1 MNYLILTGIVVL
13 ISFLYEHIRGIE
25 TTKKSVK
32 IIVLALLCLVLCGF
46 AGLRTDYND
55 TPVYIYNYSFTPRQI
70 STIFKGE
77 FSLSGV
83 YLYRLWNYGIYHF
96 ISSDPNVWLFLC
108 STVFVL
114 PSVYLIAKYAK
125 GFTLSMF
132 LFMIVGGYLF
142 SLAGL
147 KQAMATG
154 IVMMGIPALINKKYF
169 KYYIFCFIAMGFHTY
184 SLIYLI
190 LPLLGRGLFNKRTI
204 IFLVAMLILGVG
216 MSFFAGVVSSIIE
229 LLGKD
234 VDEETLTEGS
244 VNILRALV
252 YAVPFV
258 LAIFGREKIKDG
270 CSETDKRFIKI
281 SLLSALFMVLA
292 VFGNPILFGR
302 VPHFFS
308 VGVVISLPI
317 LINSV
322 FEDKNARIVTIV
334 AIVLYFAFGLYQLY
348 NDGAFTKDIFGLL
361 WF

>member
-46 AGLRTDYND
+46 AGLRTKYND
-55 TPVYIYNYSFTPRQI
+55 TGGYIRGFLDTPRQI

-77 FSLSGV
+77 FSISGV
-83 YLYRLWNYGIYHF
+83 YLFGLWNYGIYHF
-96 ISSDPNVWLFLC
+96 ISSNPNVWLFLC
-108 STVFVL
+108 SAVFVL
-114 PSVYLIAKYAK
+114 PTVYLIAKYAK

-132 LFMIVGGYLF
+132 LFMVAGGYLF

-190 LPLLGRGLFNKRTI
+190 LPLLGRELFNKRTV
-204 IFLVAMLILGVG
+204 IFCVAMLILGVG
-216 MSFFAGVVSSIIE
+216 LSFFAETVSNLIE
-229 LLGKD
+229 ILGKD
-234 VDEETLTEGS
+234 VDEETITEGS

-258 LAIFGREKIKDG
+258 LAVLGREKIKDG

-281 SLLSALFMVLA
+281 SLLSALFMILA
-292 VFGNPILFGR
+292 IFGNPILFGR
-302 VPHFFS
+302 IPHYFNI
-308 VGVVISLPI
+308 GIVISLPI

>member
-114 PSVYLIAKYAK
+114 PTVYLIAKYAK

-132 LFMIVGGYLF
+132 LFMVAGGYLF

-184 SLIYLI
+184 SFIFLI
-190 LPLLGRGLFNKRTI
+190 LPLLGRELFNKRTI
-204 IFLVAMLILGVG
+204 IFCVAMLILGVG
-216 MSFFAGVVSSIIE
+216 ISFFAEAVSNIIE

-244 VNILRALV
+244 VNIVRALV

-258 LAIFGREKIKDG
+258 FAVLGRNKIKDG
-270 CSETDKRFIKI
+270 CSETDKRFIKFAI
-281 SLLSALFMVLA
+281 LSSVFMILA
-292 VFGNPILFGR
+292 MFGNPILFGR
-302 VPHFFS
+302 IPHYFNI
-308 VGVVISLPI
+308 GIVISLPI

-322 FEDKNARIVTIV
+322 FEDKNAKIVTIV

-348 NDGAFTKDIFGLL
+348 NDGAFTKDIFALL